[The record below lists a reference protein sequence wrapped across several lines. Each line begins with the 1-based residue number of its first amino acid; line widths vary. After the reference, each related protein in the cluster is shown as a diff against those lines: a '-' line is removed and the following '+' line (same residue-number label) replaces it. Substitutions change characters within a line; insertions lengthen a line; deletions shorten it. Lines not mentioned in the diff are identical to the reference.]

1 MKKVETLGSYNLIT
15 LNGWLPIKKFC
26 EVMPYDIEKVK
37 NLRNSGKWLDGVIT
51 KCLGKEIWVNV
62 WEVKLYNERH
72 GLTY

>member
-1 MKKVETLGSYNLIT
+1 MKNKILGGYDLE
-15 LNGWLPIKKFC
+15 LMNGWLPITYFC
-26 EVMPYDIEKVK
+26 QVMPYNIEKVK

-62 WEVKLYNERH
+62 WEVKLYNERR